1 MDDVNI
7 VQIVNIHARVAL
19 ITKRT
24 KSERNGNSICFE
36 RLCNPRKARSNGA
49 KILSNPMNW
58 NFPKVVTRAKDK
70 SQGKLFASLVESVY
84 GTEGFLMFG
93 LVYSGNAFL

>member
-1 MDDVNI
+1 MCTQCSVDLVNASYIKELSDQLDDVNT

-70 SQGKLFASLVESVY
+70 S
-84 GTEGFLMFG
+84 
-93 LVYSGNAFL
+93 

>member
-1 MDDVNI
+1 MCTQCSVDLVNASYKNAVTNWRDDVNI
-7 VQIVNIHARVAL
+7 VQIVNIHARVVL

-36 RLCNPRKARSNGA
+36 RLYNPGKARSNEA

-70 SQGKLFASLVESVY
+70 S
-84 GTEGFLMFG
+84 
-93 LVYSGNAFL
+93 

>member
-7 VQIVNIHARVAL
+7 VQIVNIHARVVL

-58 NFPKVVTRAKDK
+58 NFPKAVTPAKDK
-70 SQGKLFASLVESVY
+70 S
-84 GTEGFLMFG
+84 
-93 LVYSGNAFL
+93 